1 MSYGHLDEDQAAC
14 VKRWVEGKTV
24 LDLGAGDL
32 ELSQQL
38 LQLGAKKVIA
48 VDKGLRG
55 LGPDPRIEVRQ
66 AYFHNLFSDW
76 LRKPEE
82 RDLVDI
88 VFCSWPPNY
97 QTNVELVIALFE
109 RLIYLGANTSGSA
122 CGGEWF
128 WKPLLSREV
137 LDYVPRRRNTLC
149 VYGPNHVDRAP
160 TGEELGAL
168 STEVALR
175 FDWAERM
182 SAHVRSDTTF
192 YEIIRKCA
200 RRVKVN
206 GVPGFLGDEI
216 LPGRFTVWFDP
227 PSGPRTN
234 AQGEREDPHTHLGS
248 ASFPKEEIEWL

>member
-1 MSYGHLDEDQAAC
+1 MQQWDDI
-14 VKRWVEGKTV
+14 
-24 LDLGAGDL
+24 
-32 ELSQQL
+32 LSPGEQQR
-38 LQLGAKKVIA
+38 LQLGAEKVIA
-48 VDKGLRG
+48 MDKDIRG

-66 AYFHNLFSDW
+66 GYFHNLFSDW
-76 LRKPEE
+76 LRNPEE

-128 WKPLLSREV
+128 WKPLLNREV
-137 LDYVPRRRNTLC
+137 LDYVPRRKNTLC

-168 STEVALR
+168 STEVALK
-175 FDWAERM
+175 FEFAERM
-182 SAHVRSDTTF
+182 SGHVIAEMTI
-192 YEIIRKCA
+192 YNILRKSA

-216 LPGRFTVWFDP
+216 TPGRFTVWFDP
-227 PSGPRTN
+227 PAGIRTGPK
-234 AQGEREDPHTHLGS
+234 GGREEPHDYLGS
-248 ASFPKEEIEWL
+248 ASFPLEDIELT